1 MSRKRRHEPEKQAE
15 TLADYYRLNKDAV
28 EDLVTASEEN
38 SPPVSEQEIRKYT
51 RRHGIRLADWVKAL
65 LIKWWFPASVC
76 YFFFWGLGLYIQNV
90 LDLLL
95 VTAIALG
102 FVTDLLTNNVLRFI
116 ARQEGANDRWM
127 MYPKK
132 QFTSLVLNVV
142 HACVCMTGVYTLYN
156 VLNRLTIA
164 VGRLGTDSVPI
175 GVEPILFGF
184 FFLLWDLLL
193 IGAKRL
199 FGQALQDAK
208 QKVDAGK

>member
-1 MSRKRRHEPEKQAE
+1 MSRKRWHEPEKQEE
-15 TLADYYRLNKDAV
+15 TVADYYQLKKEAV
-28 EDLVTASEEN
+28 NDLVTANEEN
-38 SPPVSEQEIRKYT
+38 SPPVSEEEIRKYT
-51 RRHGIRLADWVKAL
+51 RRHGIHLADWVKAL
-65 LIKWWFPASVC
+65 LIKWWFPAAVC
-76 YFFFWGLGLYIQNV
+76 YFFFWGLGIYIQNV

-95 VTAIALG
+95 ITAIALG

-132 QFTSLVLNVV
+132 KFSSLVLNII
-142 HACVCMTGVYTLYN
+142 HACVCMVGVYTLYN
-156 VLNRLTIA
+156 ALNRLVIA
-164 VGRLGTDSVPI
+164 VGRLETDSVPI
-175 GVEPILFGF
+175 GVEPILFGL

>member
-1 MSRKRRHEPEKQAE
+1 MSRKRWHEPEKQEE
-15 TLADYYRLNKDAV
+15 TVADYYRLKKEAV
-28 EDLVTASEEN
+28 NDLVTANEEN
-38 SPPVSEQEIRKYT
+38 SPPVSEEEIRKYT

-65 LIKWWFPASVC
+65 LIKWWFPAAVC
-76 YFFFWGLGLYIQNV
+76 YFFFWGLGVYIQNV

-132 QFTSLVLNVV
+132 KFSSLVLNVI
-142 HACVCMTGVYTLYN
+142 HACVCMAGVYTLYN
-156 VLNRLTIA
+156 ALNRLVIA
-164 VGRLGTDSVPI
+164 VGRLETDSVPI
-175 GVEPILFGF
+175 GVEPILFGL

-193 IGAKRL
+193 ISAKRMFRQVL
-199 FGQALQDAK
+199 LDAK
-208 QKVDAGK
+208 QKVDTGK

>member
-1 MSRKRRHEPEKQAE
+1 MSRKRWHEPEKQEE
-15 TLADYYRLNKDAV
+15 TVADYYKLKKEAV
-28 EDLVTASEEN
+28 NDLVTANEEN
-38 SPPVSEQEIRKYT
+38 SPPVSEEEIRKYT
-51 RRHGIRLADWVKAL
+51 RRHGIHLADWVKAL
-65 LIKWWFPASVC
+65 LIKWWFPAAVC
-76 YFFFWGLGLYIQNV
+76 YFFFWGLGVYIQNV

-95 VTAIALG
+95 ITAIALG

-132 QFTSLVLNVV
+132 KFSSLVLNII
-142 HACVCMTGVYTLYN
+142 HACVCMVGVYTLYN
-156 VLNRLTIA
+156 ALNRLVIA
-164 VGRLGTDSVPI
+164 VGRLETDSVPI
-175 GVEPILFGF
+175 GVEPILFGL

>member
-1 MSRKRRHEPEKQAE
+1 MSLKRWHEPEKQEE
-15 TLADYYRLNKDAV
+15 TVADYYQLKKEAV
-28 EDLVTASEEN
+28 NDLVTANEEN
-38 SPPVSEQEIRKYT
+38 SPPVSEEEIRKYT
-51 RRHGIRLADWVKAL
+51 RRHGIHLADWVKAL
-65 LIKWWFPASVC
+65 LIKWWFPAAVC
-76 YFFFWGLGLYIQNV
+76 YFFFWGLGVYIQNA

-95 VTAIALG
+95 ITAIALG

-132 QFTSLVLNVV
+132 KFSSLVLNII
-142 HACVCMTGVYTLYN
+142 HACVCMVGVYTLYN
-156 VLNRLTIA
+156 ALNRLVIA
-164 VGRLGTDSVPI
+164 VGRLETDSVPI
-175 GVEPILFGF
+175 GVEPILFGL

-208 QKVDAGK
+208 QKVDAGE